1 MFVVSDDGNWTLD
14 FLGGYAPVQ
23 AFGEIAGKPFYFR
36 ARYDYWKLVI
46 ADEDAVGAFCGFT
59 PALFERS
66 EHYGEADGFDASYMN
81 SGIALRFI
89 HQSLLDY
96 QANCNNL
103 VAVGQ

>member
-36 ARYDYWKLVI
+36 ARGDTWRLII
-46 ADEDAVGAFCGFT
+46 AERDPVDAFCGIEK
-59 PALFERS
+59 PLFEYS
-66 EHYGEADGFDASYMN
+66 ERYGTGKFDASYMN
-81 SGIALRFI
+81 SGIALQFI